1 MMSYEEFV
9 RKNELRAA
17 EVIGYIKEN
26 MAEDMKWPEMIVFTA
41 TLAGALLAAA
51 ADSAEAMGEDRKMV
65 ISSFLELLN
74 DYTQKFST
82 ELAEYWRRKK
92 FEP

>member
-92 FEP
+92 FEQ

>member
-1 MMSYEEFV
+1 MSYEEFV

-92 FEP
+92 FKQ

>member
-17 EVIGYIKEN
+17 EVIGYIREN
-26 MAEDMKWPEMIVFTA
+26 MAEDMSWPEMIVFTA
-41 TLAGALLAAA
+41 TLAGALIAAA
-51 ADSAEAMGEDRKMV
+51 ADSAESMGENRKMV

-74 DYTQKFST
+74 DYTQKFSE
-82 ELAEYWRRKK
+82 ELDEYWRRKK
-92 FEP
+92 FEQ